1 MSPVPCRAPWRN
13 RAIPSAVF
21 LPCYRRVWSAGHE
34 IVPTRESPFESRSGP
49 GRSRATCTKA
59 GCRARTSAVY
69 LIDQP
74 RYFDR
79 DGLYG
84 ADGKDYED
92 NCERFVFFNRAVLEA
107 IQALHLRPDV
117 IHCNDWQT
125 GLIPVYLKTVYQRV
139 ARARLGRDAAHDS

>member
-1 MSPVPCRAPWRN
+1 MSAGVPLSADGITLQ
-13 RAIPSAVF
+13 IPSARDGRGKR
-21 LPCYRRVWSAGHE
+21 PREPAAGFD
-34 IVPTRESPFESRSGP
+34 V
-49 GRSRATCTKA
+49 K
-59 GCRARTSAVY
+59 VY

-84 ADGKDYED
+84 SDGNDYDD

-107 IQALHLRPDV
+107 ILALRLRPDV

-125 GLIPVYLKTVYQRV
+125 GLIPVYLKTLYQRER
-139 ARARLGRDAAHDS
+139 RAGVGGVAAHHS